1 MRRSDRRRTAV
12 LALCAMAALAF
23 ACQAIVG
30 LDRFSKVECTKDCDA
45 GPDAS
50 DSGPDAADSGP
61 GFEPSEA
68 SLAYR
73 WAHWPMPNPKDAEV
87 DANLAAYNANTT
99 VPVDGGLDDATVVE
113 GGLAVEIV
121 VDGVTGLTWT
131 KQSSPN
137 QLSFAE
143 ASSYCAGIAR
153 ATNWAFRLPTRIEL
167 VSILDYTQTPV
178 PIDPDFGKAS
188 EGVFWTQS
196 VALGPN
202 PSSVWVVSFTTGGNA
217 DIRIASAKAYARCVQ

>member
-45 GPDAS
+45 GPDAA

-99 VPVDGGLDDATVVE
+99 VPVE
-113 GGLAVEIV
+113 GGLAVEVV
-121 VDGVTGLTWT
+121 VDIFTGLTWT
-131 KQSSPN
+131 KQPSAG

-143 ASSYCAGIAR
+143 ASSYCADIAR
-153 ATNWAFRLPTRIEL
+153 ATNRAFRLPTRIEL
-167 VSILDYTQTPV
+167 VSILDYTQTGA
-178 PIDPDFGKAS
+178 PIDPDFGPTLK
-188 EGVFWTQS
+188 GVYWTQS

-202 PSSVWVVSFTTGGNA
+202 QSSVWVVSFVAGGNA
-217 DIRIASAKAYARCVQ
+217 GIQPAADYAYARCVQ